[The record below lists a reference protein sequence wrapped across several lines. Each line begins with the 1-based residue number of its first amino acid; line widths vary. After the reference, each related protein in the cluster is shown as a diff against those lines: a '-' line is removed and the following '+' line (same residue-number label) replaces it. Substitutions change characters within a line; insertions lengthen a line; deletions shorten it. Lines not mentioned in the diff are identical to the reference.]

1 MQEDYQDTIVLNKEE
16 SEALEAEVAE
26 AQAKAQEE
34 AEAEAETETET
45 EAEAETEIEG
55 EAETEGEAEAETK
68 EDSIPEDIEYTLLVH
83 EVPDLTVVLPKPEPA
98 AAVLERAVGPGEDD
112 ETPEE
117 ADTEAEAEEEADE
130 GEVPEEGKTE
140 TGYGLPE
147 GHVEIGELNK
157 RIAARRRYNER
168 KKRRFR
174 ARFYIIATVLIMGA
188 FFAVLSVSS
197 IFTVDSIEVRG
208 NKHYT
213 AEEIINMGHAVPGRN
228 LFYGLNKKETEE
240 YLKQNPYIKS
250 ARVSRKLPSTMVIK
264 VTERKEKMA
273 FRYDDDYLVMD
284 GEGILLK
291 KTRNVPKT
299 TLIEGIVINKI
310 KLGEKVGA
318 ENGDRLDKAL
328 ELIKATSDAD
338 LYFVKIDMEKESK
351 IKAYIYETLA
361 VKTDYN
367 TLMTNLENGRLHLV
381 VEKLFSEGI
390 ERGTITFEED
400 GSASFMPA
408 I

>member
-1 MQEDYQDTIVLNKEE
+1 M
-16 SEALEAEVAE
+16 
-26 AQAKAQEE
+26 
-34 AEAEAETETET
+34 
-45 EAEAETEIEG
+45 
-55 EAETEGEAEAETK
+55 
-68 EDSIPEDIEYTLLVH
+68 H

-117 ADTEAEAEEEADE
+117 ADTEAEAEE
-130 GEVPEEGKTE
+130 GEVSEEEKTE

-361 VKTDYN
+361 VKTDYD

>member
-26 AQAKAQEE
+26 AQAKEE
-34 AEAEAETETET
+34 AESEAEMEAEAETEAGTEAET
-45 EAEAETEIEG
+45 KAEAET
-55 EAETEGEAEAETK
+55 ETK

-98 AAVLERAVGPGEDD
+98 AAVLERAVEPGEK
-112 ETPEE
+112 EGSPEE
-117 ADTEAEAEEEADE
+117 AEAGEEAEEEEA
-130 GEVPEEGKTE
+130 PEEGKTE
-140 TGYGLPE
+140 TEYGLPE
-147 GHVEIGELNK
+147 GHAEIGELNE

-174 ARFYIIATVLIMGA
+174 ARFYIIATILIMGA

-240 YLKQNPYIKS
+240 YLEQNPYIKS

-291 KTRNVPKT
+291 KTRNIPKT
-299 TLIEGIVINKI
+299 TLVEGIVVNKI

-318 ENGDRLDKAL
+318 ENGDCLDKAL
-328 ELIKATSDAD
+328 ELIRATSDAD

-351 IKAYIYETLA
+351 IKAYIYETLT
-361 VKTDYN
+361 VKTDYD